1 MKTEGVLVLGTSVV
15 HRGRRGGRHH
25 LVVNHAVWLEKV
37 IYSPAIAVRRCD
49 AELRC
54 AERITCK
61 YYCHECWDQEH
72 SYVTHIVVLLSF
84 QDA

>member
-1 MKTEGVLVLGTSVV
+1 VLGTSVV

-49 AELRC
+49 EELRC
-54 AERITCK
+54 AEGIICK
-61 YYCHECWDQEH
+61 YYYDECWDQEH
-72 SYVTHIVVLLSF
+72 SYLTDTVVLLSF

>member
-1 MKTEGVLVLGTSVV
+1 MLGTSVV

-54 AERITCK
+54 AEGIICK
-61 YYCHECWDQEH
+61 YYYDECWDQEH
-72 SYVTHIVVLLSF
+72 SYLTDTVVLLSF